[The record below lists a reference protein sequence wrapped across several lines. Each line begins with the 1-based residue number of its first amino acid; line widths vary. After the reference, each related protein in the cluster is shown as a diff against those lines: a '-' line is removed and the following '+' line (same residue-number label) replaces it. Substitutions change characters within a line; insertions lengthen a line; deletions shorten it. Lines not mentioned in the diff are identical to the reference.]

1 VSLNSLALR
10 GNSFLMLL
18 PSFLE
23 PDSQWLSERF
33 KVTHSVTDCHV
44 LKHRVGSICLDTP
57 HRSLPSNIISN
68 SNLSSI
74 PHQPLKALSKYVKFQ
89 DHGFPNYR
97 SPLELFDRSQI
108 QFSTERRGICNYMQ
122 LYATYMQIYA
132 TLCNL

>member
-1 VSLNSLALR
+1 
-10 GNSFLMLL
+10 
-18 PSFLE
+18 
-23 PDSQWLSERF
+23 
-33 KVTHSVTDCHV
+33 VTDCHV

-57 HRSLPSNIISN
+57 HRALPSNIIAN

-108 QFSTERRGICNYMQ
+108 QFSTERQGIFEVLNISEEFKNYSFHAKYIYIQHFMS
-122 LYATYMQIYA
+122 YANYIVPIVDFREVVRSNILFT
-132 TLCNL
+132 